1 MNFLTPFE
9 LKLASIRGL
18 TFKSQIFRSGDQ
30 ESIYKNSCFILKI
43 DSYDITSPK
52 TWAKDEKGL
61 SEVFPV
67 IYAELTASRS
77 FSRNDNRT
85 LYSCHGQ
92 DATFLYDS
100 FQNAQKICKNGIRS
114 FLNEAGIDYI
124 QSTPDITHADQT
136 WSGFYFG
143 FLRFDSF
150 KVVLI
155 TFKVFK
161 LTYIM

>member
-1 MNFLTPFE
+1 MPL
-9 LKLASIRGL
+9 S
-18 TFKSQIFRSGDQ
+18 DQ
-30 ESIYKNSCFILKI
+30 ESIYEKSCLNLWI

-77 FSRNDNRT
+77 FYRNDNRT

-124 QSTPDITHADQT
+124 QSTPDITHEHQI
-136 WSGFYFG
+136 WSGFCF
-143 FLRFDSF
+143 
-150 KVVLI
+150 
-155 TFKVFK
+155 
-161 LTYIM
+161 

>member
-1 MNFLTPFE
+1 MFNL
-9 LKLASIRGL
+9 R
-18 TFKSQIFRSGDQ
+18 
-30 ESIYKNSCFILKI
+30 I

-61 SEVFPV
+61 SEEFPV
-67 IYAELTASRS
+67 IYAQLTASRS
-77 FSRNDNRT
+77 FSRNDNRM

-92 DATFLYDS
+92 DATFSYDS

-136 WSGFYFG
+136 WSGFYF
-143 FLRFDSF
+143 
-150 KVVLI
+150 
-155 TFKVFK
+155 
-161 LTYIM
+161 